1 MTEIRYE
8 IRAVVREDGDRL
20 HVLAKFLDSVNL
32 PDDSDEIALVAAASE
47 KAFSGD
53 AIDPPH
59 RQYVFVIFDLEADRA
74 VGTSMILGQ
83 LGRRDAPYIYFD
95 VLTEEKYSPTFDRH
109 FKHPVLSIGYSF
121 DGPTEIG
128 GLVMDPA
135 YRRED
140 EKLGLLISYVR
151 FLFIATHRE
160 AFRDQLLAEL
170 MPPLEEDGR
179 SLLWE
184 AIGHH
189 FTGLTYREADR
200 LSKRNKE
207 FIRALF
213 PDGDIY
219 ASLLPEKAQA
229 VIGEVGRET
238 RGVKKM
244 LKRIG
249 FRYAKRVDPFDGG
262 PHFVAHTDDVVLVQR
277 TVSARVAIGDPTG
290 HPRSLV
296 AREYPGPPWFRAVAV
311 PALVR
316 EGTVTLSETTTS
328 HLGLAEGDVVS
339 VLPVD

>member
-8 IRAVVREDGDRL
+8 IRAVLREDRDRL
-20 HVLAKFLDSVNL
+20 HSLAKFLDSVNL
-32 PDDSDEIALVAAASE
+32 PDDPDEIELVAAASE
-47 KAFSGD
+47 SAFNGEATD
-53 AIDPPH
+53 VRR
-59 RQYVFVIFDLEADRA
+59 RQYVFVIFDLEANRA

-128 GLVMDPA
+128 GLVMDPE
-135 YRRED
+135 YRREK

-179 SLLWE
+179 SHLWE
-184 AIGHH
+184 AVGRH
-189 FTGLTYREADR
+189 FTDLTYREADR
-200 LSKRNKE
+200 LSKRNKG
-207 FIRALF
+207 FVRALF

-219 ASLLPEKAQA
+219 ASLLPEAAQA

-277 TVSARVAIGDPTG
+277 TSRARVVIGDPSG
-290 HPRSLV
+290 HPRALV
-296 AREYPGPPWFRAVAV
+296 AREYAEAPWFRAVAV
-311 PALVR
+311 PCLI
-316 EGTVTLSETTTS
+316 EDGSVTLAETTTS

-339 VLPVD
+339 LLPVD